1 MIAFTITILV
11 FTLGVI
17 VGAEIE
23 ISGAER
29 LLTEIEAELLM
40 EIEAERLMEIE
51 AERLM
56 EIEAERLMGISWQH
70 SWQRMA
76 FEAGALIV

>member
-56 EIEAERLMGISWQH
+56 GISWQH